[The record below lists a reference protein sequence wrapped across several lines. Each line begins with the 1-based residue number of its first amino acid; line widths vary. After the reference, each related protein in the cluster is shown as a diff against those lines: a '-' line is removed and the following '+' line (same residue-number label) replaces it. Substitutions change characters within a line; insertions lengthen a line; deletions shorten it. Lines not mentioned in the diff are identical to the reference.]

1 MAKPKLQTA
10 KDDFIDVLDSS
21 DGLLAAVRP
30 FLEGSYQQAAGEAIQ
45 RKQAERILALAFM
58 ASVAAWEEFVL
69 GAFIRYMVGVAA
81 PSGYKPTLRL
91 GACGTLNHALEV
103 VSGKAD
109 FNIEKRYISWK
120 GWDDVLSSAKVY
132 FRQGAPFDRLT
143 AADID
148 HLKDATSIRNRV
160 AHKSPKCI
168 AQFVATAKKHMGV
181 AAANPLP
188 QGTDPGRL
196 LASQVTHLF
205 TDVPNQTYYEAYS
218 AWLRRLAN
226 LLVP

>member
-1 MAKPKLQTA
+1 MAKPKLKTT
-10 KDDFIDVLDSS
+10 KDDFIAVLDSS
-21 DGLLAAVRP
+21 DDLFTSVKP
-30 FLEGSYQQAAGEAIQ
+30 FLSGSYQQGAGVALK
-45 RKQAERILALAFM
+45 RKQAERIVALAFM

-91 GACGTLNHALEV
+91 GACGTLDHALEV
-103 VSGKAD
+103 VSGEAD

-143 AADID
+143 TADTD
-148 HLKDATSIRNRV
+148 HLKDAVSIRNRV

-168 AQFVATAKKHMGV
+168 AQFVATAKKHQGIAPNV
-181 AAANPLP
+181 PLS

-196 LASQVTHLF
+196 LTAQVTHLF
-205 TDVPNQTYYEAYS
+205 AVVPNQTYYEAYS
-218 AWLRRLAN
+218 AWFRGLATT
-226 LLVP
+226 LVP